1 MQRTQ
6 ASRITAPAA
15 MPKQMNAHKKAPEK
29 CKPIHPP
36 IFWISIYTIFIVLDA
51 LASNDSLLH
60 ALSHGILEE
69 KELQQLQYA
78 GQEAQL
84 TSVLS
89 SVSYVQYLNA

>member
-1 MQRTQ
+1 
-6 ASRITAPAA
+6 
-15 MPKQMNAHKKAPEK
+15 MPKQTNACKKALEK

-51 LASNDSLLH
+51 LASNDDLLH
-60 ALSHGILEE
+60 ALSRGILEE

-78 GQEAQL
+78 GQEAKL
-84 TSVLS
+84 ASVPN